1 MENQHDMP
9 YLDDY
14 QANVQKTL
22 QKQWSEEAKVFQI
35 QNQAMKTVLRE
46 CPFDIRTPET
56 CKECGNEA
64 CVKAWKEQN
73 KLWDQPEDQKSP
85 VSAAK
90 HTDTAMQPEASKSN
104 AATENPDTT
113 SCQLPGRPASGS
125 SLFDLIYS
133 ESEDEAA

>member
-64 CVKAWKEQN
+64 CIKAWKEQN
-73 KLWDQPEDQKSP
+73 KLWDQPDDQKLPASVASTTSMRPAAAMSP
-85 VSAAK
+85 A
-90 HTDTAMQPEASKSN
+90 QSKSQHIP
-104 AATENPDTT
+104 E
-113 SCQLPGRPASGS
+113 SRHLGQPAHGSG
-125 SLFDLIYS
+125 LFDLP
-133 ESEDEAA
+133 DKDKAA